1 MFPGRPLSQREL
13 VRAGE
18 RQAKS
23 IFVHHYMDAYDFDLA
38 RLRKCCHHYP
48 QADGR
53 LMPMCGF
60 NLFHRGAA
68 TGSGSPRAPWGRGSW
83 PSGAGPAR

>member
-1 MFPGRPLSQREL
+1 MMFPERPLGPKEVLRVGESQL
-13 VRAGE
+13 
-18 RQAKS
+18 KS
-23 IFVHHYMDAYDFDLA
+23 IFVHHYMDPHDFDLE

-48 QADGR
+48 QVDGR

-68 TGSGSPRAPWGRGSW
+68 KGPSTPTPDWSKGPWQED
-83 PSGAGPAR
+83 